1 MTGRVAV
8 PGEISGQGFHVV
20 PDALRTH
27 AGSVDKAA
35 DGVSQATDAGEQVR
49 LGHAYGFLLS
59 LFPPKVDEIQSEIV
73 QVGRDAVTA
82 LQSAADLLRDMA
94 LRYENSDTS
103 ADQSFRTLTDRMSQ

>member
-1 MTGRVAV
+1 V

-20 PDALRTH
+20 PDALRSH

-35 DGVSQATDAGEQVR
+35 DAVSQAADAGEQVR
-49 LGHAYGFLLS
+49 LGGAAYGLL
-59 LFPPKVDEIQSEIV
+59 LRMFPPTVDSIQSEIV
-73 QVGRDAVTA
+73 QVGKDAVTA

-103 ADQSFRTLTDRMSQ
+103 ADQSFSKLADRMSQ